1 MPKFNDIKGSWSLDE
16 GYVDQGFNA
25 YPQRSI
31 LSSARNAIM
40 VFMMGFE
47 HNFDYTCRSF
57 KQGYKVSIYFL
68 WKSTVSNACRIVSL
82 VSVCFISF
90 LQVFLNSPESVPLT
104 TGNYI
109 LVPHDNEVIVS
120 VLPHYITSSE
130 NLHQFGPDK

>member
-1 MPKFNDIKGSWSLDE
+1 MKIFFYSFLSYYDKTEIDYNNYFDKALPKFNDIKGSWSLDE

-68 WKSTVSNACRIVSL
+68 
-82 VSVCFISF
+82 
-90 LQVFLNSPESVPLT
+90 
-104 TGNYI
+104 
-109 LVPHDNEVIVS
+109 
-120 VLPHYITSSE
+120 
-130 NLHQFGPDK
+130 